1 MEQTPSSSSGAEGTA
16 ATPSGGGTSA
26 FFTRQSSGLVRELGV
41 IPSAAISVA
50 ATGPFVAMIVFN
62 SGLVSFSQVDMYV
75 PMLGALAVWL
85 VMLVAYRYLVQ
96 AIPRAGGEY
105 VYLSRIVAPVLG
117 AMAGVSIAVV
127 FMYILAT
134 NGQLAAA
141 YVPFM
146 LTSLGA
152 AFHSHA
158 LVDAANHVGSE
169 GARAAIGAGIVL
181 IAGALSLMPLR
192 RTGRLL
198 VWLLAVQFVAFLVV
212 LLLLLDHS
220 HSTFVSSF
228 GTYAGHPNAYAAMI
242 AAGRKAGVLFG
253 VSGASLIAAIPFM
266 VLGFYGV
273 LYSYYLGG
281 ELRRPGRTYV
291 YASLAA
297 IVVLGGLW
305 IALWALARHTVGLD
319 FMQAQSTLGVSD
331 PTAYAHITSLGEST
345 GALGYALVLSGDPV
359 SKILVGIGLP
369 LSMVTIN
376 IALVTVT
383 TRVLFAQAFDRLL
396 PLGMAKVSARSHAPT
411 IAVGVAVAGAIV
423 FTILEVFVTITNIVA
438 LETLFISLIV
448 LCGTVACTF
457 LPITRPELVSVGRV
471 KGVARWAGVPTITWI
486 GVGATAVILFVIVE
500 IVTHRSVYGNFNA
513 ESVISLVVVLL
524 AGPVVYYTVSIVR
537 KRRNR
542 MDLAMIMREL
552 PPD

>member
-1 MEQTPSSSSGAEGTA
+1 MEQAPIGSSSAEAA
-16 ATPSGGGTSA
+16 ATQPTGDGKSA
-26 FFTRQSSGLVRELGV
+26 LFTRQSSGLVRQLG
-41 IPSAAISVA
+41 ILPSAAVSVA
-50 ATGPFVAMIVFN
+50 ATGPFVAMIIFN
-62 SGLVSFSQVDMYV
+62 SGLVSFTKVDMYV
-75 PMLGALAVWL
+75 PMLSALAVWF
-85 VMLVAYRYLVQ
+85 VMLLAYRYLVQ

-105 VYLSRIVAPVLG
+105 VYLSRTVAPVLG

-134 NGQLAAA
+134 NGQLATS

-158 LVDAANHVGSE
+158 LVDAANHVGSN
-169 GARAAIGAGIVL
+169 GAKAAIGAGVIL
-181 IAGALSLMPLR
+181 IAGALSLLPLR

-198 VWLLAVQFVAFLVV
+198 VWLITFQFVAFLVV

-220 HSTFVSSF
+220 HSTFVSAF
-228 GTYAGHPNAYAAMI
+228 GAYAGHPHAYASML
-242 AAGRKAGVLFG
+242 AAARRAGVLYG
-253 VSGASLIAAIPFM
+253 VSGTSVVAAIPFM
-266 VLGFYGV
+266 VLGFYGC

-291 YASLAA
+291 YASAAA

-305 IALWALARHTVGLD
+305 IALWAVLRHTVGLD
-319 FMQAQSTLGVSD
+319 FMQAQSSLGTSD

-359 SKILVGIGLP
+359 SKILIGIGLP
-369 LSMVTIN
+369 VSMVTIN

-396 PLGMAKVSARSHAPT
+396 PLGIAKVSDRSHSPT
-411 IAVGVAVAGAIV
+411 TAVAVAVAGGIV
-423 FTILEVFVTITNIVA
+423 FTVLETFVTITNIVA
-438 LETLFISLIV
+438 LETFFISLIV
-448 LCGTVACTF
+448 LCGTVACAF

-471 KGVARWAGVPTITWI
+471 TGVARWAGVPKITWMGI
-486 GVGATAVILFVIVE
+486 GATAVILFVIVE
-500 IVTHRSVYGNFNA
+500 IVTHSSVYGNFNA
-513 ESVISLVVVLL
+513 ESVIALVAVLL
-524 AGPVVYYTVSIVR
+524 AGPVVYYSVSLIR
-537 KRRNR
+537 RRRNR
-542 MDLAMIMREL
+542 MDLALTMREL